1 MTNLDIEVV
10 ELTATT
16 ATTATLA
23 RRRPQEGFQE
33 VRSFELKSF
42 EIRQASAGD
51 LTLVGYASVT
61 ETPYEMYGGPPWGWM
76 ETIARGAFD
85 KTLSENPDVQL
96 LINHADLP
104 LARTKSGTLRLSAD
118 NVGLAV
124 EADLDPADPD
134 VNRLQG
140 KMQRGDIDEMS
151 FAFRVK
157 RQEWDEDY
165 TERKI
170 TEVSIHKGDVS
181 VVNYGANPATTVDL
195 RAFTRS
201 LAELRAGKSL
211 SSATMATLQTVLD
224 MISAADD
231 NLDDAQ
237 ATLAD
242 LIGVTNPDDPDVG
255 DVVTEAGASLGL
267 SQRRAR
273 KLAFKA

>member
-1 MTNLDIEVV
+1 MPQRRQRPQDGDREVRRFNLSDV
-10 ELTATT
+10 EL
-16 ATTATLA
+16 
-23 RRRPQEGFQE
+23 
-33 VRSFELKSF
+33 RSGG
-42 EIRQASAGD
+42 GD
-51 LTLVGYASVT
+51 TLTLVGYASVT
-61 ETPYEMYGGPPWGWM
+61 ESPYEMYGGPPWGWS

-85 KTLSENPDVQL
+85 KTLSESPDVQL
-96 LINHADLP
+96 LINHEGLP
-104 LARTKSGTLRLSAD
+104 LARTKSGTLRLAAD

-134 VNRLQG
+134 VQRLAP
-140 KMQRGDIDEMS
+140 KMDRKDIDEMS

-165 TERKI
+165 TERRI

-195 RAFTRS
+195 RAFAGA

-211 SSATMATLQTVLD
+211 SSATMTTLQSVLD
-224 MISAADD
+224 MISGADD

-242 LIGVTNPDDPDVG
+242 LMGVDNPDTADTG
-255 DVVTEAGASLGL
+255 DSSAEPETEGASLSL
-267 SQRRAR
+267 YQARAR
-273 KLAFKA
+273 ALALRG

>member
-1 MTNLDIEVV
+1 MPNLP
-10 ELTATT
+10 ATT
-16 ATTATLA
+16 TV
-23 RRRPQEGFQE
+23 RFRRPQDGDRE
-33 VRSFELKSF
+33 VRRFNLSDVEL
-42 EIRQASAGD
+42 RQAASGT

-61 ETPYEMYGGPPWGWM
+61 EAPYEMYGGPPWGWS

-96 LINHADLP
+96 LVNHEGLP

-134 VNRLQG
+134 VARLEG
-140 KMQRGDIDEMS
+140 KMRRGDIDEMS
-151 FAFRVK
+151 FAFRVQ

-170 TEVSIHKGDVS
+170 TELSIHKGDVS

-195 RAFTRS
+195 RAFAGA

-211 SSATMATLQTVLD
+211 SSATMATLSSVLD
-224 MISAADD
+224 LISGADD

-242 LIGVTNPDDPDVG
+242 LMGVDNPDAADTG
-255 DVVTEAGASLGL
+255 DSSAVPETEGLDLGL
-267 SQRRAR
+267 YQARAR
-273 KLAFKA
+273 ALALQ